1 MTRALPVV
9 VAHFPARETIF
20 IIRNFSAPFVT
31 NARFFTFVT
40 SRFSSGVFVL
50 TSRSPLHL
58 SRNVLR
64 WLCAGLAALVLV
76 LAVTIPQNDDELSA
90 PVVAMAT
97 VDLEASDV
105 ELDLP
110 TLRIVHWS
118 APTVSPDGEH
128 QCARLARP
136 ATRTPSPPDR
146 PPCAA

>member
-1 MTRALPVV
+1 MTKG
-9 VAHFPARETIF
+9 
-20 IIRNFSAPFVT
+20 
-31 NARFFTFVT
+31 RFLTFVA
-40 SRFSSGVFVL
+40 SRFSSGIYVL

-64 WLCAGLAALVLV
+64 WLCASLAALVLV
-76 LAVTIPQNDDELSA
+76 LAVTIPQDDDELSDA
-90 PVVAMAT
+90 VVAMAT

-110 TLRIVHWS
+110 ALRIVHWS
-118 APTVSPDGEH
+118 APTLAPDGEH
-128 QCARLARP
+128 ECARLVRP